1 VINTTETIFVP
12 SAYCIQLVETK
23 QNKKPNKSIGGFTMA
38 YSEEKHEDGNL
49 NALIQSAIKKING
62 KKENDICRYLP
73 SETGGYIHHFTMRK
87 MKTENPEKLKQ
98 LINSYI
104 TKADRP
110 QSVPPKSRA
119 ARGSR
124 KRRDQFAFTKI
135 DLERMLNMARMAGDK
150 EMVRKL
156 TPKKDL
162 RTIKRELITSI
173 RHGHIDQELWQSYV
187 EIVTVQTTAANT
199 AAAAAQ

>member
-1 VINTTETIFVP
+1 
-12 SAYCIQLVETK
+12 
-23 QNKKPNKSIGGFTMA
+23 MA
-38 YSEEKHEDGNL
+38 YNEEKQEDGNL
-49 NALIQSAIKKING
+49 NALIQAAIKKVNC
-62 KKENDICRYLP
+62 KKENDLCRYLP

-98 LINSYI
+98 LINTYI
-104 TKADRP
+104 VRADRP

-187 EIVTVQTTAANT
+187 EIITVQTTAAG
-199 AAAAAQ
+199 AATVTVAAAQ

>member
-1 VINTTETIFVP
+1 M
-12 SAYCIQLVETK
+12 A
-23 QNKKPNKSIGGFTMA
+23 FT
-38 YSEEKHEDGNL
+38 EEKNEDGSL
-49 NALIQSAIKKING
+49 NSLIQSAIKKING
-62 KKENDICRYLP
+62 RKENDICRYLP

-98 LINSYI
+98 SINTYI
-104 TKADRP
+104 VRADRP

-173 RHGHIDQELWQSYV
+173 RHGHIDQELWQSYT
-187 EIVTVQTTAANT
+187 EIVNAQT
-199 AAAAAQ
+199 AAAAAVAQ